1 MMETSITNKQAETIY
16 YTQFS
21 TEVTLQTINQVK
33 NYFSEEIINRIETGT
48 NLRLK
53 TRQYISKAIL
63 IEICKRKNIDPSVL
77 RNIYYAENGK
87 MLFKNNTYYVSMSYS
102 KNIVACYLGLNKKGL
117 DIEFIDSD
125 LNINKRKVLSQLTE
139 EKINNNLKFYKIWT
153 TIESLVKYHDNI
165 NMYEIIKNK
174 IWKSTSINI
183 NKYKTNNIL
192 FSVASE
198 NIEKLK
204 IKKL

>member
-1 MMETSITNKQAETIY
+1 MMEISITNKQAETIY
-16 YTQFS
+16 YTQLS

-33 NYFSEEIINRIETGT
+33 NYFSEEIISRIEAGT

-63 IEICKRKNIDPSVL
+63 IEICKRKNIDPIEL
-77 RNIYYAENGK
+77 RNIYYAKNGK

-102 KNIVACYLGLNKKGL
+102 KNIIACYLGRNKKGL
-117 DIEFIDSD
+117 DIELIDSAVD
-125 LNINKRKVLSQLTE
+125 ADKRNLLSQLTE
-139 EKINNNLKFYKIWT
+139 EKINNHLKFYKIWT

-165 NMYEIIKNK
+165 NMYQILKNRV
-174 IWKSTSINI
+174 WKTMPVNI
-183 NKYKTNNIL
+183 AKYKTNNIM

>member
-1 MMETSITNKQAETIY
+1 MMETSITSKPAETIY
-16 YTQFS
+16 YTQIS
-21 TEVTLQTINQVK
+21 TETTLHTINNVK
-33 NYFSEEIINRIETGT
+33 QYFSEEIISRIEKGT

-53 TRQYISKAIL
+53 ARQYISKAIL
-63 IEICKRKNIDPSVL
+63 IEICKRKNIDPLVL
-77 RNIYYAENGK
+77 RNIYYAKNGK

-117 DIEFIDSD
+117 DIEFIERD
-125 LNINKRKVLSQLTE
+125 LDIDKVKILSQLTE

-153 TIESLVKYHDNI
+153 TIESLIKYHDNMD
-165 NMYEIIKNK
+165 MYQVLKNK
-174 IWKSTSINI
+174 IWKSTHINI
-183 NKYKTNNIL
+183 NNYITNNIL